1 MPDSGTTAVIRETVR
16 EAVAQAVEALVNTQ
30 QRGYLDTTLAA
41 DYVGFSK
48 PQLEIWRS
56 QGGGP
61 PYLKLARAVRYS
73 RADLDEWM
81 ASHRQ
86 SHTGQNR

>member
-1 MPDSGTTAVIRETVR
+1 MTNTEITALINEAAS
-16 EAVAQAVEALVNTQ
+16 EAVAQAVETLAKTQ
-30 QRGYLDTTLAA
+30 QRAYLDTAA
-41 DYVGFSK
+41 AAIYVGFSK

-73 RADLDEWM
+73 RADLDAWM
-81 ASHRQ
+81 SSHRQ
-86 SHTGQNR
+86 SHTGQNV